1 MKVNRHQG
9 LVLGKPDIRGFKV
22 EHETVK
28 HDARVC
34 KGMMMRVRCV
44 YRIKI
49 RSREVLQTPKFQ
61 APSWLHAGSMP
72 PSCPWTRENRDPW
85 VWKQKTWRSNTM
97 LEPSRVWWY
106 VKDVYIVSSF
116 ETERPFRPQSCNP
129 HHGCK
134 PGWYRHHVPGQG
146 KTDIRGLENRK
157 HGGQT
162 RC

>member
-1 MKVNRHQG
+1 MCNNNNLSALPRSVFR
-9 LVLGKPDIRGFKV
+9 LS
-22 EHETVK
+22 
-28 HDARVC
+28 
-34 KGMMMRVRCV
+34 GMMMRLRCV